1 MSSENFSRRQF
12 LQAMSRYLTTASAL
26 NLACEMANCWDSADG
41 KEELISSKSSYK
53 IAPWTGDDFTV
64 GHRLRNHEL
73 PEIPKSS
80 EKEVDF
86 VIVGGG
92 MAGLASAYYLQN
104 HNFLLIEQY
113 ESLGGQSRGSSYR
126 GVDYSYGA
134 AYFNTVDGLMGELL
148 ADLKLTPVKL
158 QPTKNSWRW
167 ENSWAAG
174 LEGKGHLYS
183 ELKTLLADC
192 KPIWNELNNGI
203 PVPLELPNLQKLDS
217 TPFQDYMK
225 SHSPAFT
232 ALIDAYL
239 KASLCGGVAQISALA
254 AISTLE
260 DLVVPTYVFPG
271 GNQAM
276 ARGMANKIKGERCT
290 RGFVWSVEVGADNK
304 STVTYLGAD
313 QTVHKVTCKHVIITA
328 PPLVAARIIHN
339 VADAVIADLL
349 SFKYGS
355 YLVAN
360 ILMRKKKFSGAY
372 DNFVAPPFSFSD
384 IVVAETPYVE
394 QHKYNGES
402 MGSVLTLYQPY
413 VPSSEGRSVLMQGDR
428 TAFASSL
435 VSQLVQLI
443 GPIEKDIDTIVL
455 SRWGHAMAVT
465 RPGFYSKI
473 SKLNRTAN
481 SGYTL
486 AHCSTQGIPCAE
498 SAIAAA
504 RLAANRA
511 LGRSGRS

>member
-12 LQAMSRYLTTASAL
+12 LQAISRYLTTAGAIS
-26 NLACEMANCWDSADG
+26 LACELADSWNLASA
-41 KEELISSKSSYK
+41 KEELLNSKSSYK
-53 IAPWTGDDFTV
+53 IEPWTGDNFAI
-64 GHRLRNHEL
+64 GHKLRNHEL
-73 PEIPKSS
+73 PEIPRNV
-80 EKEVDF
+80 EREVDF

-104 HNFLLIEQY
+104 HNFLLLEQY
-113 ESLGGQSRGSSYR
+113 ETLGGQSRGSSYR

-148 ADLKLTPVKL
+148 ADLKLTPLKL

-174 LEGKGHLYS
+174 LEGKNNLYS
-183 ELKTLLADC
+183 ELKTLLANC

-203 PVPLELPNLQKLDS
+203 PVPLELPSLQKLDA

-239 KASLCGGVAQISALA
+239 KASLCGGVGQLSALS

-271 GNQAM
+271 GNQAI
-276 ARGMANKIKGERCT
+276 AKAMANKVKGERCGK
-290 RGFVWSVEVGADNK
+290 GFVWSVDIGGNGK
-304 STVTYLGAD
+304 STVTYLSPD
-313 QTVHKVTCKHVIITA
+313 QTAHKVACKHVIITA
-328 PPLVAARIIHN
+328 PPLVAARILHN
-339 VADAVIADLL
+339 VPDTTIADLL

-360 ILMRKKKFSGAY
+360 LLMRKKKFSGAY
-372 DNFVAPPFSFSD
+372 DNFVSPPFSFSD
-384 IVVAETPYVE
+384 IVVAETPYIE
-394 QHKYNGES
+394 QHKYDAAS
-402 MGSVLTLYQPY
+402 MGSVLTMYQPY

-428 TAFASSL
+428 AALASSL
-435 VSQLVQLI
+435 VGQLGQLI
-443 GPIEKDIDTIVL
+443 GPIEKDIESVVL

-473 SKLNRTAN
+473 SKLNRTAD

-504 RLAANRA
+504 RLAANRS
-511 LGRSGRS
+511 LGKTGRS